1 MRFRPWMVMVLGVVI
16 WLLGQSW
23 DLAWHEANPGVPGYD
38 PAHALFY
45 AGIAVAVAGVAWWV
59 LALVRRPRAE

>member
-1 MRFRPWMVMVLGVVI
+1 MGLIRPWMVVLAGAVI
-16 WLLGQSW
+16 WFIGQSW

-45 AGIAVAVAGVAWWV
+45 LGIAVAVAGAGWWIVAR
-59 LALVRRPRAE
+59 VRRAGA